1 MKLCPKN
8 KINDTRLLKGIKLNF
23 ISQPDAVYNG
33 ASFDLSDYAYNSQS
47 LMQNTLLNTYIKKGS
62 DVLNP
67 DRGTNLL
74 EDSWKQY
81 AFNEE
86 ELYHIGNFSAVESKE
101 YINNDILSFAE
112 DSPLASQYDFED
124 NEDVDID
131 TLIEQNEREA
141 AALADKTPEN
151 MQEPLLKDFTLRPV
165 FNTKYNNIIYNA
177 IITTTKG
184 DIIGSDYVIPELI

>member
-101 YINNDILSFAE
+101 YINNDIYINDIIHFISIVLCLEQKENGLTDQYYIELEKGLAE
-112 DSPLASQYDFED
+112 ICEYETPELGEKMYSAKYAYNGLEYFLIGTIEKEDFEFL
-124 NEDVDID
+124 
-131 TLIEQNEREA
+131 LIN
-141 AALADKTPEN
+141 
-151 MQEPLLKDFTLRPV
+151 LR
-165 FNTKYNNIIYNA
+165 FFY
-177 IITTTKG
+177 
-184 DIIGSDYVIPELI
+184 